1 MSISPPPRTRPNGG
15 MRRRGSDQAAA
26 PAPPPL
32 RLLDPPAPPSA
43 THDAGLLDFVRLDL
57 ASPRPDLVAELVA
70 NYNALTRRSEVRG
83 GSIVVSRVAFAEALA
98 LPRTRPDIRAAADLD
113 AAAAASAAAAFMA
126 AYVEPQVKL
135 DTADRLVREVD
146 RAAERVRRGEAH
158 WVDWATLL
166 WEIAENEMREMA
178 RCRRTDACRNGAYW
192 QRLIWAQNPDLFAP
206 PPPPAVSKKMQG
218 IAATSKKL
226 NQDDDDDTK
235 SKMTDEMPAMQSL
248 NQAPAINDELQAIRK
263 QLIHALE
270 ELTSGR
276 ASIGIRRMGELDP
289 KAFANACTQTLTKKQ
304 LDSAFLYSKWEAE
317 ISDSSWHP
325 FRVININGKNKEI
338 LCEDDGKLRELK
350 EEHGEE
356 VYRLVATALREMKE
370 YNPSERCPVPELW
383 NYKEKREA
391 TLEEAIQF
399 VVKQWRTHKRKR

>member
-1 MSISPPPRTRPNGG
+1 
-15 MRRRGSDQAAA
+15 MRLRGSDQAAA

-43 THDAGLLDFVRLDL
+43 THDAGLRALGLLDF
-57 ASPRPDLVAELVA
+57 
-70 NYNALTRRSEVRG
+70 
-83 GSIVVSRVAFAEALA
+83 
-98 LPRTRPDIRAAADLD
+98 
-113 AAAAASAAAAFMA
+113 
-126 AYVEPQVKL
+126 
-135 DTADRLVREVD
+135 
-146 RAAERVRRGEAH
+146 RVRRGEAH

-166 WEIAENEMREMA
+166 WELAENEMREMA
-178 RCRRTDACRNGAYW
+178 RWRRTDACRNGAYW

-206 PPPPAVSKKMQG
+206 RPPPPAVSKKMQG

-235 SKMTDEMPAMQSL
+235 SKMTDEMPAMESL

-276 ASIGIRRMGELDP
+276 ASIGIRRM
-289 KAFANACTQTLTKKQ
+289 
-304 LDSAFLYSKWEAE
+304 AE

-325 FRVININGKNKEI
+325 FRVININGKN
-338 LCEDDGKLRELK
+338 KLRELK

-383 NYKEKREA
+383 NYKEKRKA